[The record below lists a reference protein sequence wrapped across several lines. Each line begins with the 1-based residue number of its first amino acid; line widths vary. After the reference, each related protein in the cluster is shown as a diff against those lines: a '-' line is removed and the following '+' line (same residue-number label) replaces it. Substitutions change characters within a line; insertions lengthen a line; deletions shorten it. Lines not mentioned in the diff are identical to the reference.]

1 MAILKEE
8 HEQRLAQL
16 EHMMEELRVQTKEC
30 IRLTTEARLS
40 AQAAKEKSQRAG
52 PGQRGD
58 HVQPE
63 RRGGEIFAH
72 ELAHGYHRRARF
84 ANFRAAALAM
94 KIALC

>member
-40 AQAAKEKSQRAG
+40 AQAAKEKSQR
-52 PGQRGD
+52 
-58 HVQPE
+58 E
-63 RRGGEIFAH
+63 
-72 ELAHGYHRRARF
+72 
-84 ANFRAAALAM
+84 RAARQLKASKRRPA
-94 KIALC
+94 ASRRRSR